1 MSWFSRSQVEAAEA
15 RALAAEQ
22 QVRALEQRLQLVSS
36 AHEAQLAAE
45 RKEQQRLID
54 RILELSGQPPLYE
67 KPQIH
72 LVATP
77 QQKTDDLPE
86 VQPTVRIDDVHKA
99 ARDAMRN
106 GTFNL
111 PKGRV

>member
-1 MSWFSRSQVEAAEA
+1 MIFFSRSRLEAAEA

-67 KPQIH
+67 KQIH
-72 LVATP
+72 LVATPP

>member
-1 MSWFSRSQVEAAEA
+1 MFGSSLIRAAEA

-22 QVRALEQRLQLVSS
+22 QVRALEQRLAAQALEASTQLR
-36 AHEAQLAAE
+36 EAE
-45 RKEQQRLID
+45 KDRQRLLD

-72 LVATP
+72 LVAAP
-77 QQKTDDLPE
+77 PEQKTDDLPE